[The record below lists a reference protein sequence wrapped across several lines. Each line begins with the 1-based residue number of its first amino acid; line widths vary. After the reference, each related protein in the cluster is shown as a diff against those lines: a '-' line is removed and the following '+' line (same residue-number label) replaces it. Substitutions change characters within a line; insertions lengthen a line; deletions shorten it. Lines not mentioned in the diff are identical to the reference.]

1 MPRIGIEKNTI
12 VGVLD
17 WYELQGISNWTIY
30 EGKPDYIKYTGCD
43 DAEESLQKL
52 NYALNDIKNNP
63 SATHIYV
70 LRCDPKSKAAKERPH
85 ICFCLQEQPTQQIGG
100 FPQYMAGNYA
110 TKNDIEEI
118 KRMIEAREIDDEIE
132 EIEPEEPK
140 GLLAGLMQN
149 EQVQTMLVSA
159 ITGLISS
166 MALKRPVTALSGIE
180 PDIEQILT
188 TLYSKGVKKEHLQK
202 LSEMPTE
209 KIQML
214 ISML

>member
-1 MPRIGIEKNTI
+1 MPRGIEKNT
-12 VGVLD
+12 VESVLD
-17 WYELQGISNWTIY
+17 WYELQGICNWVIY
-30 EGKPDYIKYTGCD
+30 QNKPEYNKYSGCD
-43 DAEESLQKL
+43 DENESLQRL
-52 NYALNDIKNNP
+52 QYALNDIKNSPASNNQY
-63 SATHIYV
+63 I
-70 LRCDPKSKAAKERPH
+70 LRCDPKSKTAKEKPH
-85 ICFCLQEQPTQQIGG
+85 ICFCLADQQVQSISG

-110 TKNDIEEI
+110 TKNDIDEI
-118 KRMIEAREIDDEIE
+118 KRMIESREIEDEIDE
-132 EIEPEEPK
+132 LEPDQPK

-180 PDIEQILT
+180 TDIDQILT

-202 LSEMPTE
+202 LAEMPTE